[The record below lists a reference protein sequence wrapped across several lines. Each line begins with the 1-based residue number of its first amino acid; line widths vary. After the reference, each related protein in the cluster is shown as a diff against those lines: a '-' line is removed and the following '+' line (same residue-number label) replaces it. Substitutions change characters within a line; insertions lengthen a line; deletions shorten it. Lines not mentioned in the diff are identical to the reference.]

1 MENKNEKIFSFVKIF
16 FLMVKNNLKKMEKFE
31 KKFENK
37 EKKQDFEIENVKN
50 NLRLKIFAINAIL
63 IFWAFAVILLWND
76 KIWDFEKNENLKI
89 EKQISKIDEKNI
101 FVKNVKKSD
110 EKEISGTENISEK
123 QEFLKNISQI
133 SDKISYK
140 VYKVL
145 DWDTIKVFNENWE
158 KKSVRMIGLDTPESY
173 KIRFWYKECFW
184 DEASNYLK
192 KLVWNS
198 EFVQIELDKTQ
209 WNNGIDRYWRILWYV
224 FLNWENLNWKMIKD
238 GFWWEY
244 TYKKNFYKYQKE
256 FRQNEDFARENNLWL
271 WAKDTCDGKRMKA
284 K

>member
-1 MENKNEKIFSFVKIF
+1 
-16 FLMVKNNLKKMEKFE
+16 MEKFE

-63 IFWAFAVILLWND
+63 IFGAFAVILLGND
-76 KIWDFEKNENLKI
+76 KIGDFEKNENLKI

-145 DWDTIKVFNENWE
+145 DGDTIKVFNENGE

-173 KIRFWYKECFW
+173 KIRFGYKECFG

-192 KLVWNS
+192 KLVGNS

-209 WNNGIDRYWRILWYV
+209 GNNGIDRYGRILGYV
-224 FLNWENLNWKMIKD
+224 FLNGENLNGKMIKD
-238 GFWWEY
+238 GFGWEY

-256 FRQNEDFARENNLWL
+256 FRQNEDFARENNLGL